1 MIKVVYYFFLF
12 LIIVNCSIDYSSN
25 IFRQK
30 TKQKTM
36 SKVSNLSVLANEQLI
51 ASKYAKEAIKKYN
64 IDKDKPM
71 PTKL

>member
-30 TKQKTM
+30 TKQNAM
-36 SKVSNLSVLANEQLI
+36 SSVTNLSLLENDSFKEYKNKLLNY
-51 ASKYAKEAIKKYN
+51 SKNNKFPNINKWKK
-64 IDKDKPM
+64 
-71 PTKL
+71 

>member
-30 TKQKTM
+30 TKQNAM
-36 SKVSNLSVLANEQLI
+36 SNFTNLSLLENDSFKEYKNKLLNY
-51 ASKYAKEAIKKYN
+51 SKNNKFPN
-64 IDKDKPM
+64 INKWEK
-71 PTKL
+71 

>member
-30 TKQKTM
+30 TKKNAM
-36 SKVSNLSVLANEQLI
+36 SNVSDLSVSANDSFKEYKNKLLNY
-51 ASKYAKEAIKKYN
+51 SKNNKFPN
-64 IDKDKPM
+64 INKWKI
-71 PTKL
+71 

>member
-30 TKQKTM
+30 TNENTITNT
-36 SKVSNLSVLANEQLI
+36 SNLSVSENDSFKVYKNKLLNY
-51 ASKYAKEAIKKYN
+51 SKNNKFPN
-64 IDKDKPM
+64 INK
-71 PTKL
+71 

>member
-30 TKQKTM
+30 TKEKP
-36 SKVSNLSVLANEQLI
+36 VSNVINLNVSENDSFEVYKNKLLNY
-51 ASKYAKEAIKKYN
+51 SKNNKFPN
-64 IDKDKPM
+64 INKWKI
-71 PTKL
+71 

>member
-30 TKQKTM
+30 TKQNTM
-36 SKVSNLSVLANEQLI
+36 SNVSNLSVSANDSLKEYKNKLLNY
-51 ASKYAKEAIKKYN
+51 SKNNKFPN
-64 IDKDKPM
+64 INK
-71 PTKL
+71 

>member
-30 TKQKTM
+30 TKQNAM
-36 SKVSNLSVLANEQLI
+36 SNVTNLSHLENDSFKEYKNKLLNY
-51 ASKYAKEAIKKYN
+51 SKNNKFPN
-64 IDKDKPM
+64 INK
-71 PTKL
+71 

>member
-30 TKQKTM
+30 TKKNAM
-36 SKVSNLSVLANEQLI
+36 SNVSNLSVSAN
-51 ASKYAKEAIKKYN
+51 ASFKEYKNKLLNYSKNNKFPN
-64 IDKDKPM
+64 INK
-71 PTKL
+71 

>member
-30 TKQKTM
+30 TKQNTM
-36 SKVSNLSVLANEQLI
+36 SNVSNLSVSAND
-51 ASKYAKEAIKKYN
+51 SFKKYKNKLLNYSKNNKFPN
-64 IDKDKPM
+64 INK
-71 PTKL
+71 

>member
-30 TKQKTM
+30 TKQNAM
-36 SKVSNLSVLANEQLI
+36 SSVTNLSLLENDSFKEYKNKLLNY
-51 ASKYAKEAIKKYN
+51 SKNNKFPN
-64 IDKDKPM
+64 INK
-71 PTKL
+71 

>member
-30 TKQKTM
+30 TKQNTM
-36 SKVSNLSVLANEQLI
+36 SNVSNLSVSANDSFKEYKIKLLNY
-51 ASKYAKEAIKKYN
+51 SKNNKFPN
-64 IDKDKPM
+64 INK
-71 PTKL
+71 

>member
-1 MIKVVYYFFLF
+1 MIKIVYYFFLF

-36 SKVSNLSVLANEQLI
+36 SKVSNLSVLANDSFKEYKNKLLNY
-51 ASKYAKEAIKKYN
+51 SKNNKFPNINKWKK
-64 IDKDKPM
+64 
-71 PTKL
+71 

>member
-30 TKQKTM
+30 TKQNAM
-36 SKVSNLSVLANEQLI
+36 SNVTNLSLLENDSFKEYKNKLLNY
-51 ASKYAKEAIKKYN
+51 SKNNKFPN
-64 IDKDKPM
+64 INK
-71 PTKL
+71 

>member
-30 TKQKTM
+30 TKKNVM
-36 SKVSNLSVLANEQLI
+36 SNVSNLSVSANDSFKEYKNKLLNY
-51 ASKYAKEAIKKYN
+51 SKNNKFPN
-64 IDKDKPM
+64 INK
-71 PTKL
+71 